1 MYCDFTLSVQNKY
14 GFTIWPEEA
23 KQKEEQDAKAAAEA
37 RQLVKQRERERKERE
52 QVAANAAAI
61 NQTANGGTQII
72 DTGHTPEES
81 KIAA

>member
-1 MYCDFTLSVQNKY
+1 MYCDFTLSIQNKY

-52 QVAANAAAI
+52 QAAANAAAD
-61 NQTANGGTQII
+61 QAADGGTQVI

-81 KIAA
+81 KNAA